1 MKGQARPRAS
11 SLALVQ
17 VDAAAAKPA
26 EGAAPEMDKNIPLA
40 ALQDLTDMKLSSMM
54 HAVLISENQTLK
66 MWSGQPLALH
76 HL

>member
-1 MKGQARPRAS
+1 MKGQAGPRAS

-40 ALQDLTDMKLSSMM
+40 ALQDLTDMKLSEVVFVFCAACCMLCSS
-54 HAVLISENQTLK
+54 LRTKL
-66 MWSGQPLALH
+66 
-76 HL
+76 